1 MLISLN
7 HAPFLHKLTT
17 FANETSNTTYMTQ
30 QTMEQREQS
39 LACLY
44 FAESRQRKAEGQ
56 YARATAAMPE
66 NEEKQP
72 VRQEQAYEIER
83 PDINDEFTVKF

>member
-1 MLISLN
+1 
-7 HAPFLHKLTT
+7 
-17 FANETSNTTYMTQ
+17 MTQ

-39 LACLY
+39 QACLRSATKETLGLSKN

-56 YARATAAMPE
+56 YARATVAMPE

-72 VRQEQAYEIER
+72 VRQELAYEIENH
-83 PDINDEFTVKF
+83 DINDEFTVKF

>member
-1 MLISLN
+1 
-7 HAPFLHKLTT
+7 
-17 FANETSNTTYMTQ
+17 MTQ

-56 YARATAAMPE
+56 YARATVAMPE

-72 VRQEQAYEIER
+72 VRHALDLGRFACKELAYEIENR
-83 PDINDEFTVKF
+83 DINDEFTVKF

>member
-1 MLISLN
+1 
-7 HAPFLHKLTT
+7 
-17 FANETSNTTYMTQ
+17 MTQ

-39 LACLY
+39 LACLRSATKETLGLSKN

-56 YARATAAMPE
+56 YARATVAMPE

-72 VRQEQAYEIER
+72 VRHALDLGRFACKELAYEIE
-83 PDINDEFTVKF
+83 PNDINDEFTVKF